1 MPEIPSSPDKQQATS
16 AVTAAVGV
24 STDEVNITEI
34 SSDDSADCI
43 IVEHHPPKANK
54 STEEQPKVKRVRF
67 TTPEPSPPT
76 SPSDE
81 TPPAPP
87 PPPPPTPS
95 SSSSSDSGNLL
106 TQR

>member
-1 MPEIPSSPDKQQATS
+1 MPEITSSPDKQQPTS
-16 AVTAAVGV
+16 TVTAAEGV

-34 SSDDSADCI
+34 SDDSADCI

-54 STEEQPKVKRVRF
+54 STKVKRVRF

-81 TPPAPP
+81 TPPVTSTTSNSNSHQVPP
-87 PPPPPTPS
+87 AQIVAIYS
-95 SSSSSDSGNLL
+95 FRRN
-106 TQR
+106 

>member
-1 MPEIPSSPDKQQATS
+1 MPEIPSSPDKQHATLT
-16 AVTAAVGV
+16 VTAAVGV

-34 SSDDSADCI
+34 SSDHSADCI

-87 PPPPPTPS
+87 PPTPS